1 MRLIDADALYER
13 ACELEAQAL
22 EYVGKIIHDDERIE
36 EWRRWS
42 AILNERTAFKHDV
55 YDAPTIEPERTGKWI
70 GYNTEQDGWKRT
82 DGSPVFMSCSE
93 CNGLVLNNG
102 SAHWN
107 YCPNCGARM
116 EP

>member
-1 MRLIDADALYER
+1 MSRLIDADALQKEYMYEHD
-13 ACELEAQAL
+13 
-22 EYVGKIIHDDERIE
+22 GKRLMLID
-36 EWRRWS
+36 
-42 AILNERTAFKHDV
+42 T
-55 YDAPTIEPERTGKWI
+55 APTIEERKTGEWI

-107 YCPNCGARM
+107 YCPNCGAKM
-116 EP
+116 EAET